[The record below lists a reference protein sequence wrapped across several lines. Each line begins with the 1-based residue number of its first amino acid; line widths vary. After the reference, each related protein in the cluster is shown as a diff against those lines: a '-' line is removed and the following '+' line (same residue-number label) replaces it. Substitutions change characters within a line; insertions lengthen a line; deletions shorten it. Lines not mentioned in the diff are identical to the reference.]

1 MNASQVELAPPP
13 PSTPLGLSSLHGV
26 AARPASK
33 TLRALLRIDAR
44 LAFAL
49 VCVWLLWGSTY
60 LAMRFVV
67 SEIPPF
73 MMAGSR
79 FLCAGAIL
87 LTIARLRGEA
97 LPTPATWLRAFPVG
111 ALLFL
116 GGNGFIVVAEQ
127 SLPSTIAAAV
137 CATTP
142 LIVAAIGALR
152 GERPS
157 RGELVGMAVGL
168 CGVIVLGFGT
178 PLVGAGLRGA
188 LVILGPITFAL
199 GSILVRREGPSAGLA
214 HSAAHMIAGG
224 LWMIG
229 TSLLLR
235 ERVPGHVGPCAIGAW
250 LWLVVFGS
258 IVGFSAYTWLLR
270 NARPAVAM
278 SFAYVNPIVAV
289 LLGALLG
296 GEALG
301 AGTIAS
307 TALIAVGVM
316 CAVLLRQ

>member
-1 MNASQVELAPPP
+1 MNASQVELAPP
-13 PSTPLGLSSLHGV
+13 STPIDLSSLHDV
-26 AARPASK
+26 AASPASK
-33 TLRALLRIDAR
+33 TLRIVRRIDAR

-79 FLCAGAIL
+79 FLCAGSAL
-87 LTIARLRGEA
+87 LAFARARGA
-97 LPTPATWLRAFPVG
+97 AFPSAKTWTRAIPIG

-152 GERPS
+152 GDRPK
-157 RGELVGMAVGL
+157 RGELVGMAFGL
-168 CGVIVLGFGT
+168 CGVIVLALGT
-178 PLVGAGLRGA
+178 PLAGAGLRG
-188 LVILGPITFAL
+188 LLIILGPITFAL
-199 GSILVRREGPSAGLA
+199 GSLLVRREGPSAGLA

-224 LWMIG
+224 FWMIM
-229 TSLLLR
+229 TSLVLH
-235 ERVPGHVGPCAIGAW
+235 ERVPAHVGFGAIGAW

-258 IVGFSAYTWLLR
+258 LVGFSAYTWLLR

-289 LLGALLG
+289 LLGALIG
-296 GEALG
+296 GEPLG
-301 AGTIAS
+301 VGTIAS

-316 CAVLLRQ
+316 CAILLRQ